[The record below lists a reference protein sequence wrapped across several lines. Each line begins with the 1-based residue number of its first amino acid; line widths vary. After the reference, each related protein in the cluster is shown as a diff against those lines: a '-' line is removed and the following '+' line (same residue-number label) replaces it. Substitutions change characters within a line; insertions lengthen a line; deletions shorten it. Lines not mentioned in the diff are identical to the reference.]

1 MMLIFAVATAALRMQ
16 AFALGALERPP
27 LPRMAATMLEQG
39 PERPAAAALSV
50 PPPRRLTDLLELEAR
65 GAPRKEGSL
74 FTGRTRRV
82 VRRVLGYV
90 WPTGDWKGKILVC
103 VSIFALC
110 LAKWLNIL
118 VPFALKRAS
127 MVKVHPWQC
136 PSLAPAPPHWAP
148 SHCLGCSQPLP
159 PPMPPISSPLTT
171 QARRRRPRGALQAV
185 GAWCPGRGGRHERG
199 RAAAWRLRRGAA
211 GRLTRQRGAH

>member
-1 MMLIFAVATAALRMQ
+1 MVLIFAVATAALRMQ

-118 VPFALKRAS
+118 VPFALKRAVDALEELS
-127 MVKVHPWQC
+127 KQSALGAPGAAAVMSVGGPLLGAYVAARLGV
-136 PSLAPAPPHWAP
+136 SLANEVRTNPNPDPDPDPNSNPSPSPSPHP
-148 SHCLGCSQPLP
+148 HP
-159 PPMPPISSPLTT
+159 
-171 QARRRRPRGALQAV
+171 
-185 GAWCPGRGGRHERG
+185 
-199 RAAAWRLRRGAA
+199 
-211 GRLTRQRGAH
+211 

>member
-1 MMLIFAVATAALRMQ
+1 MVLIFAVATAALRMQ

-90 WPTGDWKGKILVC
+90 WPTGDWKGKCLVC

-136 PSLAPAPPHWAP
+136 PGLVPAPPHWAP
-148 SHCLGCSQPLP
+148 SHCLGCSHSLP
-159 PPMPPISSPLTT
+159 PPMPPIVSPLTH
-171 QARRRRPRGALQAV
+171 PGA
-185 GAWCPGRGGRHERG
+185 PS
-199 RAAAWRLRRGAA
+199 
-211 GRLTRQRGAH
+211 TR